1 MAELEWRGV
10 YPVLELETRQRGR
23 NRILSGLFPYNA
35 LATISDRG
43 RRRKELFRAD
53 DNGTPFA
60 WQFRQFAQLQAEL
73 SNLLGIEFQD
83 VLAAAR
89 ADPLADLETRQGDTP
104 AIAAKRAELAARN
117 VDLLSGHSFDR
128 PLASMLAGS
137 LELTDG
143 RDGLRFEATLP
154 PDGEQPS
161 WMVDTV
167 RAVDGG
173 LARGISPGFRMPP
186 PSVVA
191 NAETEEPEPGNPSV
205 TIRVIRQALLPELSV
220 VTRPAYTGSSVE
232 IRAGVP
238 DLEAAYRCL

>member
-1 MAELEWRGV
+1 MLELRGV
-10 YPVLELETRQRGR
+10 YPVELETRQRGAH
-23 NRILSGLFPYNA
+23 RILSGLFPYNSP
-35 LATISDRG
+35 ATVADRG

-53 DNGTPFA
+53 ENGTPFA
-60 WQFRQFAQLQAEL
+60 WQLREFAALQAEL
-73 SNLLGIEFQD
+73 SGLLGTEFQA
-83 VLAAAR
+83 VIAAAR

-128 PLASMLAGS
+128 PLASLLAGT

-154 PDGEQPS
+154 ADDDQPS

-167 RAVDGG
+167 RAVDAG

-191 NAETEEPEPGNPSV
+191 NAETEEPEPGNPGV
-205 TIRVIRQALLPELSV
+205 TIRVIRQALLPELSI

-232 IRAGVP
+232 LRAGAA
-238 DLEAAYRCL
+238 DLELAYRCL